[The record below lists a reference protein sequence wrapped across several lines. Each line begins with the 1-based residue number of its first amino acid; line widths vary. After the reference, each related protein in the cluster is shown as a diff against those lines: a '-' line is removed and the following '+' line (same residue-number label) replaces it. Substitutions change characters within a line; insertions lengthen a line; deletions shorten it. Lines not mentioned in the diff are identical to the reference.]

1 MNTTR
6 GLIVDNNCDM
16 ANFMEIVL
24 GLAGVECETASSPE
38 AALDYLATHEPD
50 LIFLDHNLKSSAE
63 VSDLIYR
70 IRSNPRFD
78 KTRLVVITGH
88 PALAQPV
95 QSLAD
100 LVLVNPVESAHL
112 TRLTS
117 RLLMMEVKPYE
128 FRDPRTGLYSLK
140 FFHTRLDL
148 ALARAKRRPE
158 FLFTVQAIE
167 LLVQDEGPAL
177 SDQEWEQAVGVVV
190 ERWQAKFRPTNVFG
204 RLGHRQVLGLFED
217 LKHTHDAQVIVDRLT
232 DELALPVE
240 LENRTVTLS
249 ACTGIVQEPA
259 AYASVQDILEGAV
272 QALEGAR
279 RAHGSQCCVGASLG
293 WLPGEIGMAS
303 ERKTGFFSISGIA

>member
-1 MNTTR
+1 MKTTR

-24 GLAGVECETASSPE
+24 GLAGLECETAASPE
-38 AALDYLATHEPD
+38 AALDYLATHAPD
-50 LIFLDHNLKSSAE
+50 LIFLDHNFKSSAG

-88 PALAQPV
+88 LALAQPV

-100 LVLVNPVESAHL
+100 LVLANPVESEHL

-128 FRDPRTGLYSLK
+128 FRDPLTGLYSLK
-140 FFHTRLDL
+140 FFHTRLEL
-148 ALARAKRRPE
+148 ALARARRRPE

-167 LLVQDEGPAL
+167 LLVEDGGQPL
-177 SDQEWEQAVGVVV
+177 SDQEWEQAVGIVVG
-190 ERWQAKFRPTNVFG
+190 RWLAKFRPTNVFG

-217 LKHTHDAQVIVDRLT
+217 LKHIHDAQVIVDRLM
-232 DELALPVE
+232 DALALPVE
-240 LENRTVTLS
+240 LENRSVTLS
-249 ACTGIVQEPA
+249 ACTGAVLDPV
-259 AYASVQDILEGAV
+259 AYASAQEILEGAV
-272 QALEGAR
+272 HALERAR
-279 RAHGSQCCVGASLG
+279 QEQGSQGCVRGPVR
-293 WLPGEIGMAS
+293 WLPGEVGMAS
-303 ERKTGFFSISGIA
+303 ERKTGFFSISGIT

>member
-24 GLAGVECETASSPE
+24 GLAGVECETAASPE

-100 LVLVNPVESAHL
+100 LVLVNPVESEQL

-117 RLLMMEVKPYE
+117 RFSMMEVKPYE

-140 FFHTRLDL
+140 FFNTRLEL
-148 ALARAKRRPE
+148 ALARARRRPE

-167 LLVQDEGPAL
+167 LLAQDEGPAL
-177 SDQEWEQAVGVVV
+177 SEEEWDQAVGIVVG
-190 ERWQAKFRPTNVFG
+190 RWQAKFRPTNVFG

-217 LKHTHDAQVIVDRLT
+217 LKHSSDVQVILDRLT

-240 LENRTVTLS
+240 LEKRTVTLS
-249 ACTGIVQEPA
+249 ARTGAVLNPA
-259 AYASVQDILEGAV
+259 AYASAQDILEGAV
-272 QALEGAR
+272 QALEDAL
-279 RAHGSQCCVGASLG
+279 RAHGSQCCVRVSLG

-303 ERKTGFFSISGIA
+303 ERNTGFFSISGIA

>member
-24 GLAGVECETASSPE
+24 GLAGVECETAASPE
-38 AALDYLATHEPD
+38 AALDYLAAHEPD

-88 PALAQPV
+88 PGLAQPV

-100 LVLVNPVESAHL
+100 LILVNPVESEQL

-128 FRDPRTGLYSLK
+128 FRDPQTGLYSLK
-140 FFHTRLDL
+140 FFHTRLEL

-167 LLVQDEGPAL
+167 LLAQDEGRAL
-177 SDQEWEQAVGVVV
+177 SDQEWEQAVGIVVG
-190 ERWQAKFRPTNVFG
+190 RWKAKFRPTNVFG

-217 LKHTHDAQVIVDRLT
+217 LKHTQDAQVILDRLM

-249 ACTGIVQEPA
+249 ACTGAVLNPA
-259 AYASVQDILEGAV
+259 AYDSAQDILEGAV
-272 QALEGAR
+272 QALESAR
-279 RAHGSQCCVGASLG
+279 RAHGPQCCVVASLV
-293 WLPGEIGMAS
+293 WLPGEIGMPS
-303 ERKTGFFSISGIA
+303 ERNTGFFSISGIA

>member
-1 MNTTR
+1 MKTTR

-24 GLAGVECETASSPE
+24 GLAGVECETAASPE
-38 AALDYLATHEPD
+38 AALDYLATHAPD
-50 LIFLDHNLKSSAE
+50 LIFLDHNWKSSAE

-95 QSLAD
+95 QSMAD
-100 LVLVNPVESAHL
+100 LVLVNPVESEHL

-128 FRDPRTGLYSLK
+128 FRDPLTGLYSLK
-140 FFHTRLDL
+140 FFHTRLEL
-148 ALARAKRRPE
+148 SLARAKRRPE

-167 LLVQDEGPAL
+167 LLAGDEGQPL
-177 SDQEWEQAVGVVV
+177 SDQEWEQAVGIVIG
-190 ERWQAKFRPTNVFG
+190 RWLAKFRPTNVFG

-217 LKHTHDAQVIVDRLT
+217 LKHPQDAQVIVDRLMGA
-232 DELALPVE
+232 LALPVE
-240 LENRTVTLS
+240 LENRSVTIS
-249 ACTGIVQEPA
+249 ACTGAVLDPA
-259 AYASVQDILEGAV
+259 AYASAQDLLESTV
-272 QALEGAR
+272 QALERTR
-279 RAHGSQCCVGASLG
+279 RKQGSQSFLCAPVG
-293 WLPGEIGMAS
+293 WLPGEIGKAS
-303 ERKTGFFSISGIA
+303 ERKVGFPSISGVT

>member
-24 GLAGVECETASSPE
+24 GLAGVECETAASPE
-38 AALDYLATHEPD
+38 AALDYLATHAPD

-100 LVLVNPVESAHL
+100 LVLVNPVESEQL

-117 RLLMMEVKPYE
+117 RLLMTEIKPYE
-128 FRDPRTGLYSLK
+128 FTDPRTGLYSLK
-140 FFHTRLDL
+140 FFNTRLEL
-148 ALARAKRRPE
+148 ALARARRRPE
-158 FLFTVQAIE
+158 FLFSVQAIE
-167 LLVQDEGPAL
+167 LLAQDEGPAL
-177 SDQEWEQAVGVVV
+177 SDQEWEQAVGIVVG
-190 ERWQAKFRPTNVFG
+190 RWQAKFRPTNVFG

-217 LKHTHDAQVIVDRLT
+217 LKHTQDAQLILDRLMA
-232 DELALPVE
+232 ELALPVV
-240 LENRTVTLS
+240 LEKRSVTLS
-249 ACTGIVQEPA
+249 ACTGAVLDPA
-259 AYASVQDILEGAV
+259 AYASAQDILEGAV

-279 RAHGSQCCVGASLG
+279 GLQGSQGCVGASLG
-293 WLPGEIGMAS
+293 WLPGEIGMPS
-303 ERKTGFFSISGIA
+303 ERNTRFPSISEIA

>member
-1 MNTTR
+1 MKTTR

-24 GLAGVECETASSPE
+24 GLAGVECETAASPE

-100 LVLVNPVESAHL
+100 LVLVNPVESEQL

-117 RLLMMEVKPYE
+117 RFSMMEVKPYE

-140 FFHTRLDL
+140 FFNTRLEL
-148 ALARAKRRPE
+148 ALARARRRPE

-167 LLVQDEGPAL
+167 LLAQDEGPAL
-177 SDQEWEQAVGVVV
+177 SEEEWDQAVGIVVG
-190 ERWQAKFRPTNVFG
+190 RWQAKFRPTNVFG

-217 LKHTHDAQVIVDRLT
+217 LKHSSDVQVILGRLT

-240 LENRTVTLS
+240 LEKRTVTLS
-249 ACTGIVQEPA
+249 ARTGAVLNPA
-259 AYASVQDILEGAV
+259 AYASAQDILEGAV
-272 QALEGAR
+272 QSLEDAL
-279 RAHGSQCCVGASLG
+279 RAHGSQCCVRVSLG

-303 ERKTGFFSISGIA
+303 ERNTGFFSISGIA

>member
-24 GLAGVECETASSPE
+24 GLAGVECETAISPE
-38 AALDYLATHEPD
+38 AALDYLATNKPD

-100 LVLVNPVESAHL
+100 LVLANPVVSEHL

-117 RLLMMEVKPYE
+117 RLMMMEIKPYE

-140 FFHTRLDL
+140 FFHTRLEL
-148 ALARAKRRPE
+148 ALARARRRPE
-158 FLFTVQAIE
+158 FLFSVQAIE
-167 LLVQDEGPAL
+167 LLAGDEGLAL
-177 SDQEWEQAVGVVV
+177 SDQEWEQAVGIVVG
-190 ERWQAKFRPTNVFG
+190 RWLAKFRPTNVFG

-217 LKHTHDAQVIVDRLT
+217 LKHTQDAQLILDRLL

-240 LENRTVTLS
+240 LENRSVTLS
-249 ACTGIVQEPA
+249 ACTGAVLDPA
-259 AYASVQDILEGAV
+259 AYASAQDILEGAE
-272 QALEGAR
+272 QALDDAR
-279 RAHGSQCCVGASLG
+279 QAQGSQGCVGASLG
-293 WLPGEIGMAS
+293 WLPGEMGMAS
-303 ERKTGFFSISGIA
+303 ERKTGFPSISGIT